1 MIDAVVAGHL
11 CVDIIPQI
19 PPIAD
24 PSNFLAPGRL
34 TETGGMVLSTGGSVS
49 NTGLALH
56 KLGMDVRL
64 VARLGQ
70 DLIANLTREILRSH
84 GERLI
89 EQLTV
94 GYGEPSS
101 YTIVINPPG
110 VDRTFLHCPGPNHTF
125 GPEDI
130 SDELLDQARLFHL
143 GYPPLMRRMYADSGE
158 TLSAIYRRAQER
170 GVTTSLD
177 MSMPDPTQASGKA
190 DWRAVLGATLPYVDV
205 FVPSAEELMF
215 MLWRER
221 YDELNRAVGAADM
234 LDALAPDDLACLA
247 ERAFELGSKILAI
260 KLGHRGLYLRTASA
274 LADMG
279 RGAPAHLDEWTS
291 REMWMPCFQV
301 QVVGTVGAGDCT
313 IAGFLAGILH
323 GQGPVA
329 AATSATAVGACN
341 VEAAD
346 ATSGVRS
353 WEETQA
359 RITGGWPRAAM
370 ALDAPGWRWESFPG
384 VFFGPRDQ
392 R

>member
-1 MIDAVVAGHL
+1 MIDVIVAGHL

-34 TETGGMVLSTGGSVS
+34 TETGGMVLAMGGAVS

-56 KLGMDVRL
+56 RLGMNVRL

-70 DLIANLTREILRSH
+70 DRIADLTREILRSQ
-84 GERLI
+84 GEHLADY
-89 EQLTV
+89 LTV
-94 GYGEPSS
+94 GEGEPSS

-110 VDRTFLHCPGPNHTF
+110 FDRTFLHCPGPNHTF

-130 SDELLDQARLFHL
+130 SDDLLDQSRLFHL
-143 GYPPLMRRMYADSGE
+143 GYPPLMRRMYSDGGE
-158 TLSAIYRRAQER
+158 TLAAIYRRAKSR

-177 MSMPDPTQASGKA
+177 VSMPDPAQASGKA
-190 DWRAVLGATLPYVDV
+190 DWHAILAATLPHVDI
-205 FVPSAEELMF
+205 FVPSAEELMY

-221 YDELNRAVGAADM
+221 YDALNRSVGAANM
-234 LDALAPDDLACLA
+234 LDVLGPDDLTSLA
-247 ERAFELGSKILAI
+247 DLTLALGSRILII
-260 KLGHRGLYLRTASA
+260 KLGHRGLYLRTAPTIT
-274 LADMG
+274 DMG
-279 RGAPAHLDEWTS
+279 RGAPIQLDDWVG
-291 REMWMPCFQV
+291 REAWLPCFRV

-313 IAGFLAGILH
+313 IAGFLAGILR
-323 GQGPVA
+323 GQGPIA
-329 AATSATAVGACN
+329 AAISATAVGACN

-353 WEETQA
+353 WEQTQM
-359 RITGGWPRAAM
+359 RIKEGWERAM
-370 ALDAPGWRWESFPG
+370 IKLDAPGWRWDPSVSAFL
-384 VFFGPRDQ
+384 GPRNG